1 MLPRTLPVIE
11 ARTFFNCKHLR
22 SVTVGTGAGSGLQV
36 PDAFIAPPRL
46 QKIGSL
52 AFAGCTALK
61 EFRVNEGV
69 QELGWLCLWNSGVEK
84 VDIPPHVR
92 MTPEQLGIG

>member
-11 ARTFFNCKHLR
+11 ARTFYNCKHLR
-22 SVTVGTGAGSGLQV
+22 SVTVGAGPESDSNV
-36 PDAFIAPPRL
+36 AAFIAPPHL
-46 QKIGSL
+46 QRIGSL

-61 EFRVNEGV
+61 EFRVNEDIR
-69 QELGWLCLWNSGVEK
+69 ELGWLCLWNSGVAK
-84 VDIPPHVR
+84 IDIPPHVR